1 MIASFKHKGLKRL
14 YEQGDPAGV
23 RDNMAARLERILT
36 VLDGA
41 DGPEAVDLP
50 GYRLHALKGEFKGF
64 WSVTVNGNWRVI
76 FRFDGQN
83 VRDVQLIDYH

>member
-1 MIASFKHKGLKRL
+1 MPT
-14 YEQGDPAGV
+14 DPGSN
-23 RDNMAARLERILT
+23 RSLPAARCHT
-36 VLDGA
+36 
-41 DGPEAVDLP
+41 
-50 GYRLHALKGEFKGF
+50 LKGEFKGF